1 MPLDPGAEA
10 FLKYRESLGLPDIKT
25 HHPEI
30 RKAGH
35 ADKEISGPIDPSV
48 NIEHR
53 FITSPT
59 ADIPIRIYRPGA
71 DDTIR
76 GCLVFFHGGGWV
88 VSNIDRWDAQLSQ
101 ISKRA
106 DIVVVSVNY
115 QKSPEHKFPI
125 PFDDC
130 YSTLEWVLE
139 NSEYLKINKE
149 KVGVGGDS
157 AGGNLAA
164 AVALKSRDEAK
175 VKLAY
180 QILLYPCLSLNFKT
194 KTFLDYSEGYGLSR
208 ENMIW
213 FWQKYI
219 DIETDS
225 LNPYAVPAASN
236 SLDDVAPAIFVT
248 AEFDPLTDDSR
259 NYMKMLEDSHVQYSH
274 RHFEGMIHGLFSQYK
289 FVPRAAEVVDFLVT
303 EILKNTSEKNY

>member
-10 FLKYRESLGLPDIKT
+10 FLKFRASLGLPDIKT
-25 HHPEI
+25 NHQQI

-35 ADKEISGPIDPSV
+35 ADKDISGPVDTTV

-59 ADIPIRIYRPGA
+59 ADLPVRIYRPTN
-71 DDTIR
+71 DDIIR

-88 VSNIDRWDAQLSQ
+88 VGNIDRWDAQLSQ
-101 ISKRA
+101 ISKKA

-130 YSTLEWVLE
+130 FATLEWVLE
-139 NSEYLKINKE
+139 NSEYLKIYKG

-164 AVALKSRDEAK
+164 AVALKSRDETK

-180 QILLYPCLSLNFKT
+180 QILLYPCLSLNFNT
-194 KTFLDYSEGYGLSR
+194 QSFIDYSEGFGLTR

-213 FWQKYI
+213 FWQSYI
-219 DIETDS
+219 DIDKDLE
-225 LNPYAVPAASN
+225 NPYAVPQASI
-236 SLDDVAPAIFVT
+236 SLHDVAPAIIVT

-259 NYMKMLEDSHVQYSH
+259 NYMKRLEESNVEFTY
-274 RHFEGMIHGLFSQYK
+274 RHFEGMIHGLFSQYE
-289 FVPRAAEVVDFLVT
+289 FVPQAAEVVKFLAQ
-303 EILKNTSEKNY
+303 EIVKKNSKISE